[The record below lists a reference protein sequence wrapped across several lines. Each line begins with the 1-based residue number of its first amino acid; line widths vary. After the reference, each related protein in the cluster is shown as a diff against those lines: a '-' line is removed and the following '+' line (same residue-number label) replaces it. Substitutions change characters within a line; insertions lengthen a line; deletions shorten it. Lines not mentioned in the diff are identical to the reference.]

1 MSWEYIFHFVQWVYF
16 TCFSVWKR
24 VMCTHTLTC
33 THTTCAGECSFLP
46 NSNPQAPLSL
56 GILQAKILEWVDMS
70 SSRGSS
76 WPRDWT
82 QVSCIVGRFFA
93 RYLSHQRS
101 SYILLTLVIST
112 LTKWL
117 VSFILSS
124 KFCPL
129 RLLLFPTNSFLGAHK
144 NRWDALK
151 IALLA
156 ASIGQQKRPNVSL
169 WQYPRRHCT
178 TNASNLN
185 KLGNKVLPHLP
196 YSLHLWQ
203 LTTTSSSI
211 STTFFREN
219 ASTIS

>member
-1 MSWEYIFHFVQWVYF
+1 MKVFVVQSCPTLCGPMF
-16 TCFSVWKR
+16 CSLPDSSV
-24 VMCTHTLTC
+24 H
-33 THTTCAGECSFLP
+33 
-46 NSNPQAPLSL
+46 
-56 GILQAKILEWVDMS
+56 GILQARILEWGAIPF
-70 SSRGSS
+70 SRESS

-129 RLLLFPTNSFLGAHK
+129 RLLLFPTNSFLGAHT

-151 IALLA
+151 IALLE

-169 WQYPRRHCT
+169 WQSKVEQIGQQSF
-178 TNASNLN
+178 AS
-185 KLGNKVLPHLP
+185 
-196 YSLHLWQ
+196 
-203 LTTTSSSI
+203 
-211 STTFFREN
+211 
-219 ASTIS
+219 STIFTSPLATNYHFFKHLNNFFQGKCFHN